1 MADLPIA
8 AVVRIAKNHGAD
20 RVGSDA
26 AELLVSKAEEY
37 ISELVK
43 EATRLAQHAG
53 RKTIKVEDVVM
64 ASENK

>member
-53 RKTIKVEDVVM
+53 RKTIKAEDVVM